1 MSAHKDERMGANEK
15 KKKKGEKKEEGGRI
29 LRMQNKKK
37 EQKKKD
43 QEFAARGK
51 KKGYKSTQDYAN
63 TVARYGGEDNME
75 KGRGLGS

>member
-1 MSAHKDERMGANEK
+1 
-15 KKKKGEKKEEGGRI
+15 
-29 LRMQNKKK
+29 MQNKKK

-43 QEFAARGK
+43 QEFAERGK

-63 TVARYGGEDNME
+63 VVARYGGEKNME